1 MPHVKFAYNRVVHNT
16 TNYSPF
22 DIVYGFNHLTPLHLL
37 HMPNISMFKHKEA
50 QAKGDYVKK
59 LHKQVKGQIEK
70 KNESYAREA
79 NKGKK
84 KVIF

>member
-1 MPHVKFAYNRVVHNT
+1 
-16 TNYSPF
+16 
-22 DIVYGFNHLTPLHLL
+22 
-37 HMPNISMFKHKEA
+37 MPNISMFKHKEA